1 MKKFI
6 RIIALVLALLTLS
19 GMAVSCANTG
29 DPETTTEA
37 PGAVSTTAPEVEQ
50 TEEET
55 LYAPDD
61 LPETMNFGETVTIYM
76 WSNYTM
82 MEFYAEESGDIID
95 DAIYK
100 RNESV
105 SNRLGIE
112 LDFVEEKGASGQM
125 DSWIQ
130 KAENDYQSD
139 NTFDMYSHYPYFL
152 SESDLPVP
160 DNITLPDTLYCYSDP
175 YIHMPWLVNSP
186 NGCVS
191 LQSVHQFPSD
201 NDL

>member
-82 MEFYAEESGDIID
+82 MEFYADESGDLID

-112 LDFVEEKGASGQM
+112 LAFVEEKGASGQM

-139 NTFDMYSHYPYFL
+139 NTYDIYAGYSRSAPTMALKGMTANLLEYENF
-152 SESDLPVP
+152 SVEK
-160 DNITLPDTLYCYSDP
+160 
-175 YIHMPWLVNSP
+175 PWWPEALTS
-186 NGCVS
+186 
-191 LQSVHQFPSD
+191 
-201 NDL
+201 